1 MAYEPNTWANLDPS
15 TPLSASRLANLET
28 QYDDAMADVKG
39 GATDTASD
47 VYSAFA
53 QSFATVERVAV
64 VADGNFQNYGIRP
77 VVQFDGF
84 AWPPRNSSIPDGY
97 DGLVNFDSA
106 DWGGV
111 AAPSDAQEGDRWIR
125 QAT

>member
-28 QYDDAMADVKG
+28 QYDDAMADVQS
-39 GATDTASD
+39 GAQDPASP
-47 VYSAFA
+47 VYEAFA
-53 QSFATVERVAV
+53 ESFATVEQVSTVANN
-64 VADGNFQNYGIRP
+64 NFQNYGIRP
-77 VVQFDGF
+77 VVAFDGF
-84 AWPPRNSSIPDGY
+84 AWPPRNGNVPIDY
-97 DGLVNFDSA
+97 DGPVNYDSA